1 MTGVR
6 ILSQTEVWRSRSEGV
21 RIKYLFCLKFPVK
34 MGRHN
39 SFSHVHSVCNE
50 SDGTAC
56 TF

>member
-39 SFSHVHSVCNE
+39 SFSHVP
-50 SDGTAC
+50 T
-56 TF
+56 TQRL